1 MKEERWDAIAD
12 AYDDEVL
19 SVYDHDRRGLVRD
32 KIKKYGSAGLTAS
45 DVGCGLGKF
54 LPLLASRFKHV
65 YACDFSAALLE
76 RARFDN
82 ADLENLSIDKVDLTH
97 GAVRLPKVDFTLCVN
112 VLLTPDLGEQLSIL
126 KNISR
131 QLSKGGHLVLVVP
144 SLESALYANARLVQW
159 NLRSGVSEA
168 KAQSEGFRG
177 EEPSGPEI
185 ARGGVLYAGDLKMKH
200 FIKEELIT
208 IADGLRLDSVSV
220 EKLEYRWDTEFKEP
234 PNWMGEP
241 FPWDWL
247 AVFRKR

>member
-12 AYDDEVL
+12 AYDEEVL
-19 SVYDHDRRGLVRD
+19 SVYDHDRRGLVRE
-32 KIKKYGSAGLTAS
+32 KIKKYGSRSLSAS
-45 DVGCGLGKF
+45 DLGCGLGKF
-54 LPLLASRFKHV
+54 LPLLAKAFKQVH
-65 YACDFSAALLE
+65 ACDYSAGLLE
-76 RARFDN
+76 RARQDN
-82 ADLENLSIDKVDLTH
+82 AGLANLQIEKVDLSN

-112 VLLTPDLGEQLSIL
+112 VLLTPHLRERLSIL
-126 KNISR
+126 KNITR

-159 NLRSGVSEA
+159 NLRSGVAHERA
-168 KAQSEGFRG
+168 ESEGFR
-177 EEPSGPEI
+177 ENEPSGAEV

-200 FIKEELIT
+200 FLKEELVT
-208 IADGLRLDSVSV
+208 TADGLRLDAVSV

-247 AVFRKR
+247 AVLRKR